1 MKWSKFQATNGVRRT
16 ETDALRLCRTARA
29 CLQGRCGRV
38 AVRHRVCLNA
48 HHRISPGLSNWPGR
62 WVDPRHNA
70 CWM

>member
-1 MKWSKFQATNGVRRT
+1 MKRSKFQATNRLRRT
-16 ETDALRLCRTARA
+16 ETDPRCLCRTARA

-48 HHRISPGLSNWPGR
+48 HHRISAGLSNRPWR